1 VSHIFWY
8 HLETN
13 GMVGRATRPTRLVHK
28 VCAANRSQ
36 VAEVASFGVR
46 KTIPARFG
54 PFKMQYYNV
63 SMMEVTVKT
72 SNNDVGGRKFEMSN
86 MSYIVRV

>member
-1 VSHIFWY
+1 MAWLGEQRALQDWY
-8 HLETN
+8 I
-13 GMVGRATRPTRLVHK
+13 K

-36 VAEVASFGVR
+36 VAEVASVR
-46 KTIPARFG
+46 KTYQPRFG

-63 SMMEVTVKT
+63 SMMRMKAVKT

-86 MSYIVRV
+86 MSYIVSLGY

>member
-1 VSHIFWY
+1 MAWLGEQRALQDWY
-8 HLETN
+8 
-13 GMVGRATRPTRLVHK
+13 K

-63 SMMEVTVKT
+63 SMMEVKSKPVMMWAEGSLK
-72 SNNDVGGRKFEMSN
+72 
-86 MSYIVRV
+86 